1 MWIRK
6 PEQEI
11 QGFLD
16 RQDAK
21 QKSLLRPFM
30 FALMLT
36 MIGLILY
43 SLGYRGGWLRGGLV
57 VVSSPSGFGITI
69 IFAGIFLFAIFFPFA
84 LYRQR
89 RNRSSHAAHDILLCR
104 ECKQP
109 SNANPAAVCQCG
121 GKLEPFA
128 FFSWNEDEKPN
139 ETTPS
144 EESIARSRPTTLDI
158 APHDT

>member
-1 MWIRK
+1 
-6 PEQEI
+6 
-11 QGFLD
+11 
-16 RQDAK
+16 
-21 QKSLLRPFM
+21 M

-36 MIGLILY
+36 VIGLIVY

-57 VVSSPSGFGITI
+57 IVSSPSGFGIAT

-89 RNRSSHAAHDILLCR
+89 RNRSSHSAHNILLCR

-109 SNANPAAVCQCG
+109 SNANPAAVCRCG

-128 FFSWNEDEKPN
+128 FFSWKEDERPD
-139 ETTPS
+139 EITPC
-144 EESIARSRPTTLDI
+144 EESSARSRQSTFDIPT
-158 APHDT
+158 HDT